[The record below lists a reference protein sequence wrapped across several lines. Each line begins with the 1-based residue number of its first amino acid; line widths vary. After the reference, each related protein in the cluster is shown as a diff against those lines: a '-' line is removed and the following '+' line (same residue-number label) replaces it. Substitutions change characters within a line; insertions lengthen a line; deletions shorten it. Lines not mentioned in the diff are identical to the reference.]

1 MFQGLGGYFLTSCR
15 EAEQCGCWAGLR
27 RWVAV
32 SAAMRAGRRAE
43 DRAVRRASLAGR
55 GRWPARG
62 SPEQTGGRRAVQ
74 ENV

>member
-1 MFQGLGGYFLTSCR
+1 MFHGLGGYFLTSCR
-15 EAEQCGCWAGLR
+15 EAEQYGCWAGRR
-27 RWVAV
+27 RWVAG

-43 DRAVRRASLAGR
+43 GRAVRKASLAGR
-55 GRWPARG
+55 GRWPVQG